1 MSPVSCVSSYLE
13 EHKNPPWG
21 GLFLLTS
28 SKLLQKH
35 AHNCTRPPHPQHTK
49 SHTLSGGPT
58 SGAVSQSYLKRYLPG
73 YSPHFTPNKT

>member
-28 SKLLQKH
+28 SKFLQKH
-35 AHNCTRPPHPQHTK
+35 AHNCTRPPP
-49 SHTLSGGPT
+49 PN
-58 SGAVSQSYLKRYLPG
+58 
-73 YSPHFTPNKT
+73 TPNHTRCQVAPPLEQFLRAI

>member
-13 EHKNPPWG
+13 EHKNPLWG

-35 AHNCTRPPHPQHTK
+35 NCTRPPLHQIT
-49 SHTLSGGPT
+49 HTLSGGPT